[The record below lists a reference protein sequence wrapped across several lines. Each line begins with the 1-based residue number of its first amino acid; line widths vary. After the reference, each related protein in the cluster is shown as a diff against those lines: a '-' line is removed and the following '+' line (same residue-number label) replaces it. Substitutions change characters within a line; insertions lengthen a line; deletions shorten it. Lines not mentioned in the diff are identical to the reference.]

1 MGRRRAG
8 GVRAGPGVGVALIA
22 AVLVVGFA
30 GPSVAGAQNSR
41 QTSSIDV
48 TVTLTSK
55 QTVLTQVG
63 RGGDIT
69 YGWNQLVGSSD
80 TPSGQTEVELLGNV
94 DYLNGSGRFFGFL
107 TLRFASLSTLGFAV
121 EGRAAKQR
129 DGTTKLKAALKVID
143 GDAAFTGANGVG
155 SFTGSRTAALGS
167 PIVITIK
174 AKVRL
179 S

>member
-1 MGRRRAG
+1 MRAQPTRKGLRRLSPAVVAALLATLLGGAG
-8 GVRAGPGVGVALIA
+8 
-22 AVLVVGFA
+22 
-30 GPSVAGAQNSR
+30 VAGAQTSA

-63 RGGDIT
+63 KGGDIT
-69 YGWNQLVGSSD
+69 YGWNQLTGSAD
-80 TPSGQTEVELLGNV
+80 TPSGKTNVELLGNV

-107 TLRFASLSTLGFAV
+107 TMKFASLSTLGFLV
-121 EGRAAKQR
+121 EGRAAKQAS
-129 DGTTKLKAALKVID
+129 GITKLKATLKVIE
-143 GDAAFTGANGVG
+143 GNAAFTGAKGAG
-155 SFTGSRTAALGS
+155 SFAGTRAAALGS
-167 PIVITIK
+167 PIEITIK

>member
-1 MGRRRAG
+1 MRAQPTRKVLRRLSPA
-8 GVRAGPGVGVALIA
+8 VVVALLA
-22 AVLVVGFA
+22 TFLGGA
-30 GPSVAGAQNSR
+30 GVAGAQTSG

-63 RGGDIT
+63 KGGDIT
-69 YGWNQLVGSSD
+69 YGWNQLTGSAD
-80 TPSGQTEVELLGNV
+80 TPSGKTNVELLGNV

-107 TLRFASLSTLGFAV
+107 TMKFASLSTLGFLV
-121 EGRAAKQR
+121 EGRAAKQAS
-129 DGTTKLKAALKVID
+129 GSTKLKATLKVIE
-143 GDAAFTGANGVG
+143 GNAAFTGAKGAG
-155 SFTGSRTAALGS
+155 SFTGTRAAALGS
-167 PIVITIK
+167 PIEITIK